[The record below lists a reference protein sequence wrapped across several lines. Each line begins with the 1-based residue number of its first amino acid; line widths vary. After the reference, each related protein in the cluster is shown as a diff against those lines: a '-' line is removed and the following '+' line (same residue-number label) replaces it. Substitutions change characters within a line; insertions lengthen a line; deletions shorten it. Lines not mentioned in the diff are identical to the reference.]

1 MESIKPGVCAKLVC
15 GCTSSERNPSRQT
28 SKKKCPTLLACVP
41 SLRELIETKHAH
53 CIAAKLAEDEAA
65 DAAAARKQNLG
76 LLSVITD
83 GARKAERAERH
94 AAELLA
100 AKELHRQK
108 KREAVA
114 AEGDAEDAR
123 GVELDCATLRDAAE
137 AKAAEAAAVAAAA
150 HDALAE
156 LQGGE
161 KRART
166 EAGDAGAEYSAD
178 PTRALSIA
186 QAHRVR
192 ACAAASAHGEGMEVG
207 APLHTIPGSG
217 SPSPCVDRR
226 SLEDKSSNKQHC
238 AKNRACG
245 AAGGLSAEK
254 IKEHFFHFAPNRA
267 TPDRGASPARGGPAP
282 RPRPVRKAQ
291 G

>member
-1 MESIKPGVCAKLVC
+1 MLNCAC
-15 GCTSSERNPSRQT
+15 SNSARSPTRQI
-28 SKKKCPTLLACVP
+28 SKANPTLLACVQ

-53 CIAAKLAEDEAA
+53 CIAAKLAEEEAA

-100 AKELHRQK
+100 AKELHWQK

-114 AEGDAEDAR
+114 AEGKAEDAR

-137 AKAAEAAAVAAAA
+137 AKAAEAAAAAAAA

-166 EAGDAGAEYSAD
+166 EQ
-178 PTRALSIA
+178 L
-186 QAHRVR
+186 
-192 ACAAASAHGEGMEVG
+192 
-207 APLHTIPGSG
+207 AP
-217 SPSPCVDRR
+217 R
-226 SLEDKSSNKQHC
+226 
-238 AKNRACG
+238 
-245 AAGGLSAEK
+245 
-254 IKEHFFHFAPNRA
+254 RA
-267 TPDRGASPARGGPAP
+267 TPAP
-282 RPRPVRKAQ
+282 STAPTRRAPSL
-291 G
+291 